1 MIIIPAVDL
10 LEGKAVRL
18 LQGDPTRQ
26 TVFSHDPLQ
35 VARRWFQQGAERL
48 HVVDLDGSFAGAP
61 RNKDLIEAIVRAVP
75 IPVQLGGG
83 IRDPDIARAYLD
95 AGVDRVVLGT
105 IAVENEPLV
114 GRFCARWPGRVA
126 VAIDARNGKVT
137 VRGWTQSASLGA
149 VEFAR
154 RMEGMGIAA
163 LIYTDVERDGM
174 ERGVNL
180 ESTRDLARAVKVPVI
195 ASGGVSSLADIRAL
209 LGIAHEGIEGVIVG
223 RALYTGGLKLREALR
238 LTRGKG

>member
-1 MIIIPAVDL
+1 MIVIPAVDL

-18 LQGDPTRQ
+18 LQGDPARQ
-26 TVFSHDPLQ
+26 TVFSNDPLH
-35 VARRWFQQGAERL
+35 VARHWFQQGAERL

-61 RNKDLIEAIVRAVP
+61 RNSNLIEAIVRAVP

-83 IRDPDIARAYLD
+83 IRDADIAKAYLD

-114 GRFCARWPGRVA
+114 ARCCAEWPGRVA

-137 VRGWTQSASLGA
+137 VRGWTQSSSVEA
-149 VEFAR
+149 VEFAA

-174 ERGVNL
+174 ESGLNL
-180 ESTRDLARAVKVPVI
+180 ESTRELARAVKVPVI
-195 ASGGVSSLADIRAL
+195 ASGGVASLADIRAL

-223 RALYTGGLKLREALR
+223 RALYTGGVKLGEALR
-238 LTRGKG
+238 LTRGEA